1 MNKIFLAASLAAVIH
16 TADAAD
22 MLIHAAGDEQPLALE
37 HDAFRISEQKA
48 TNLLATMLF
57 TELLKDSGM
66 RYSIAS
72 DAPILQ
78 ELGAAPE
85 ADGCTLLAV
94 ELHFNPED
102 QPDGA
107 GTGLWIATD
116 PEDETASELAQYVLE
131 TWTTKTHSPYR
142 SVPLHHVQPDAYSD
156 PYSGESCPAI
166 YVNLDT
172 FSTSDPNLWP
182 TQAQSMQYY
191 ARDLAHAINAALNL
205 QAMENK

>member
-22 MLIHAAGDEQPLALE
+22 MLIHAAGDEQRLALE
-37 HDAFRISEQKA
+37 HGAFRISEQQT
-48 TNLLATMLF
+48 TNIFATMLF
-57 TELLKDSGM
+57 TELLRDSGM
-66 RYSIAS
+66 QYSIAS
-72 DAPILQ
+72 DAPILD
-78 ELGAAPE
+78 ELGAVPE

-102 QPDGA
+102 QPDGI

-116 PEDETASELAQYVLE
+116 PKDTTATELAQYALE
-131 TWTTKTHSPYR
+131 TWSTKTHSPYS
-142 SVPLHHVQPDAYSD
+142 SVPLHHAKPDTYID
-156 PYSGESCPAI
+156 PYSGENCPAI

-172 FSTSDPNLWP
+172 FSVDDPELWP
-182 TQAQSMQYY
+182 TQAQSMHYY

-205 QAMENK
+205 QTMNN